1 MTDKVRPRI
10 SIYIAASIDGYI
22 ARKDNSLD
30 WMDRVGGY
38 DEDYGFK
45 KLLDSTISSQEP
57 RNLPYKALIE
67 SKSIQWS
74 PQSQIAKNWQNM
86 AFGI

>member
-1 MTDKVRPRI
+1 MNSNNRPQI

-30 WMDRVGGY
+30 WLDRVGGF

-45 KLLDSTISSQEP
+45 KLLDSIDTHSSYKSP
-57 RNLPYKALIE
+57 PYAPIVAFL
-67 SKSIQWS
+67 SDTRGGYRSLRF
-74 PQSQIAKNWQNM
+74 PIA
-86 AFGI
+86 